1 MVSKSLLGQLGPD
14 SSSCK
19 AAATSIEAGSNTSG
33 KSSALQAN
41 SMQVMQASG
50 LAKNYVLVVK
60 PVALIRRDEELAHQ
74 AQGQQLFGQP
84 AQMLPAGTLMLLHP
98 TLTFLMAPASRPV
111 TSGGLQLA
119 VLSEVR
125 LSESP
130 ITRLKLLPRT
140 HGEPFS
146 NLKSGA

>member
-1 MVSKSLLGQLGPD
+1 MCLHPAASPNVGHCGPVQVRFCWQLRWPTRRQPERLMVSKSLLGQLGPD

-60 PVALIRRDEELAHQ
+60 PVALVRRDEELAHQ

-84 AQMLPAGTLMLLHP
+84 AQALPAGTLMLLHP

-111 TSGGLQLA
+111 TSGGL
-119 VLSEVR
+119 
-125 LSESP
+125 
-130 ITRLKLLPRT
+130 
-140 HGEPFS
+140 
-146 NLKSGA
+146 